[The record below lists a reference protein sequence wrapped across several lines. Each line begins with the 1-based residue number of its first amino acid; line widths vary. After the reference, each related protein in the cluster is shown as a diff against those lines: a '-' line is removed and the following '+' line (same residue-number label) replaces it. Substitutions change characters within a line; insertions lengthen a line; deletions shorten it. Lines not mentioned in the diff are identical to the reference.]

1 MIQSMFILNQDH
13 NPSLILSLNAMSCLN
28 VGNIQAVDIV
38 GKQIK
43 YIESEHFADT
53 LIQTLISLLC

>member
-13 NPSLILSLNAMSCLN
+13 NPSLTLSLNAMSCLN

-43 YIESEHFADT
+43 YIE
-53 LIQTLISLLC
+53 IY